1 MKTKSKSF
9 NNLFY
14 SKFLGVLLKKGKKT
28 KAKKILDTVLLKV
41 SKSTKLS
48 IHLVLYRVFFNL
60 NTFVEVRRVRVK
72 RRSFLVPFNVSFSR
86 RISLMLKWILLTVR
100 NDSRRTSTINKLS
113 IEIFTVV
120 KNFPCNAMKFKKLND
135 SRACSK
141 RANIHF
147 RW

>member
-1 MKTKSKSF
+1 M
-9 NNLFY
+9 
-14 SKFLGVLLKKGKKT
+14 
-28 KAKKILDTVLLKV
+28 
-41 SKSTKLS
+41 
-48 IHLVLYRVFFNL
+48 FFNL

-113 IEIFTVV
+113 IEIFKIV
-120 KNFPCNAMKFKKLND
+120 KNLPCNSIKLKKLND
-135 SRACSK
+135 SQAFSNK
-141 RANIHF
+141 ANIHF